1 MKVEVRGREG
11 LLHWQSISPT
21 NNIFYCSRMNEVDD
35 LKRGVAGGSIMKGVF
50 KVCFFFFSAIFIIIP
65 VP

>member
-1 MKVEVRGREG
+1 MVERAFYID
-11 LLHWQSISPT
+11 LIHNPFLPLIISST
-21 NNIFYCSRMNEVDD
+21 ARMNEVDD